1 MAARENFP
9 IACELWN
16 SFSKTDKK
24 LMLVLS
30 VIITYIFTFYLG

>member
-1 MAARENFP
+1 MATLENFP

-24 LMLVLS
+24 LLLVLS
-30 VIITYIFTFYLG
+30 VKIIYIFTFYLG